1 VTQTLPT
8 KTVTVTETHT
18 LPVTTVTLPATTETL
33 PATTVTTTT
42 SSSAAAA
49 AAGAAVASSQEPT
62 EETPWGWIAFGILAA
77 AVVIGGLVWS
87 WRRRSARKKDGQ
99 SPPPGQDSQI
109 G

>member
-1 VTQTLPT
+1 
-8 KTVTVTETHT
+8 
-18 LPVTTVTLPATTETL
+18 
-33 PATTVTTTT
+33 
-42 SSSAAAA
+42 
-49 AAGAAVASSQEPT
+49 VASSQEPT